1 MTSYDAVNPPRWFRY
16 LLYLALAG
24 RVTRDCFVGDLIEE
38 RNEIVRRGDKLGNK
52 SLWYAGQLFAVI
64 SHRRLTIALTVVVCA
79 TILLSNGLLPV
90 LGVNIPEFPGTNVI
104 FFGGIAL
111 AWSYAGFIAY
121 RRTGNFADGS
131 LAGATSALFTMTAAM
146 LTFALLEWDHE
157 HLAAFELLPLF
168 VLVGVVFGSLGSLLG
183 RFVAPVNPSPR

>member
-64 SHRRLTIALTVVVCA
+64 SHRRLTIALMAVVCA
-79 TILLSNGLLPV
+79 TILLSNGLLPA
-90 LGVNIPEFPGTNVI
+90 LGVHIPGLPGKNVL
-104 FFGGIAL
+104 FLAGIA
-111 AWSYAGFIAY
+111 
-121 RRTGNFADGS
+121 
-131 LAGATSALFTMTAAM
+131 
-146 LTFALLEWDHE
+146 
-157 HLAAFELLPLF
+157 
-168 VLVGVVFGSLGSLLG
+168 
-183 RFVAPVNPSPR
+183 